1 MATIDPL
8 TTAAVP
14 VLPSSGVAHQIP
26 SVELFEWRILLNNVS
41 WETYE
46 RLLAEIE
53 NPGTRLTF
61 DSGTLEIMSP
71 ISQRHER
78 LKSLLSCLIDVLTV
92 ELEIPRRTLGST
104 TWKRRDLEKGIEAD
118 QCYYLTT
125 EPIIR
130 KKKEI
135 DLSIDPPPDLAI
147 EIENTVSAI
156 DKLIIYALL
165 RVTEVWRFD
174 GEVLQILALQD
185 NREYVSQD
193 HSRFFPKAATDMM
206 VQFIEGPGADEEE
219 TAWIKR
225 FRQRVRDNL
234 VK

>member
-1 MATIDPL
+1 MATIDPH
-8 TTAAVP
+8 TAAAVT
-14 VLPSSGVAHQIP
+14 VLSSPGVTHQDTSGEP
-26 SVELFEWRILLNNVS
+26 FEWRVLLNNVS

-46 RLLAEIE
+46 RLVAEIE
-53 NPGTRLTF
+53 NPGIRLTF
-61 DSGTLEIMSP
+61 DRGTLEIMSP

-78 LKSLLSCLIDVLTV
+78 LKCLLSCLIDVLTV
-92 ELEIPRRTLGST
+92 ELDMPRRTLGST

-156 DKLIIYALL
+156 HKLDIYAELQ
-165 RVTEVWRFD
+165 VTEVWRFD
-174 GEVLQILALQD
+174 GDVLQFLALQD
-185 NREYVSQD
+185 NRQYVAQD

-206 VQFIEGPGADEEE
+206 IQFIDGPGADEEE

-225 FRQRVRDNL
+225 FRQWVRDNL